1 VSGLDGYTPA
11 QRQLITAADGPIAV
25 IAGPGCGKTTSLAGR
40 ITFLVQE
47 RGVDPASIL
56 ALSFTTEAAR
66 RLRREVAR
74 QLGDRAQD
82 VAILTLHAL
91 GRKVVDTWAS
101 RLGYDDR
108 PTVVHQEEARALLGA
123 VAADQGWD
131 LGSVPLAELAA
142 AIDRCRLLA
151 DEQARRSEPLAP
163 LADAY
168 EQRLLQHGAIDFVAM
183 LALPLRLFR
192 TDSRSLR
199 VLQDAYRYV
208 LADEGQDLDGSQWA
222 LLDLLAARHG
232 NLLVAGDVAQAIFS
246 FRGADPRALQ
256 RFAERFSRDS
266 TIVLDKNHRSTG
278 HLVAVGNAISDLLG
292 CRPPLFTDNPAGP
305 FPRLLLAEDEHAEA
319 HFVAHQIGA
328 LLDRGL
334 LPHPGEAAVLFRTRQ
349 QADVVAGAM
358 RGAGLPYRLHGHGD
372 LFAMRVVR
380 DVLAY
385 LRLAINPADRPAL
398 ARVVDIPPRGLGR
411 LAATVLDEPATA
423 AELPGRADDFGP
435 AAVASAATLMA
446 TIFDLHA
453 EASRGAAPAALLDR
467 ALDRS
472 GYRTWLERHP
482 DGVRRLRTLGRLR
495 ALAARVEVPVGE
507 WLDAIAIGEEL
518 ADTDEEATHLSS
530 VHLAKGREFLAT
542 FVLGT
547 EEGLVPH
554 ARATLP
560 NGETD
565 QDALDEELRV
575 LYVALTRA
583 RERLFVSA
591 CRMRTRGTQ
600 SERREPSRW
609 LHALPPELLVAAA

>member
-1 VSGLDGYTPA
+1 MSGLNGYTPA
-11 QRQLITAADGPIAV
+11 QQQLITAGDGPIAV

-56 ALSFTTEAAR
+56 VLSFTTEAAR

-91 GRKVVDTWAS
+91 GRKVIDTWAS

-108 PTVVHQEEARALLGA
+108 PAVVHQDEARALLGA

-131 LGSVPLAELAA
+131 LASVPLAELAGA
-142 AIDRCRLLA
+142 VDRCRLIA
-151 DEQARRSEPLAP
+151 DEQARRCDPLAP

-192 TDSRSLR
+192 ADDRSLR

-208 LADEGQDLDGSQWA
+208 LADEAQDLDGSQWA
-222 LLDLLAARHG
+222 LLELLAGRHG
-232 NLLVAGDVAQAIFS
+232 NLLVAGDEAQAIFGW
-246 FRGADPRALQ
+246 RGADPRALQ
-256 RFAERFSRDS
+256 RFAERCSS
-266 TIVLDKNHRSTG
+266 EATIVLDKNHRSTG
-278 HLVAVGNAISDLLG
+278 HLVAVGNAISDLLA
-292 CRPPLFTDNPAGP
+292 CRPPLLTDNPPGP

-319 HFVAHQIGA
+319 HFVAQQIAA

-349 QADVVAGAM
+349 QADVVAGAL

-372 LFAMRVVR
+372 LFATRVVR

-411 LAATVLDEPATA
+411 LAATLLAEPATV

-453 EASRGAAPAALLDR
+453 EASRGASPVALLDR

-472 GYRTWLERHP
+472 GYRAWLERHP

-495 ALAARVEVPVGE
+495 ARVAR
-507 WLDAIAIGEEL
+507 
-518 ADTDEEATHLSS
+518 
-530 VHLAKGREFLAT
+530 
-542 FVLGT
+542 
-547 EEGLVPH
+547 
-554 ARATLP
+554 
-560 NGETD
+560 
-565 QDALDEELRV
+565 
-575 LYVALTRA
+575 
-583 RERLFVSA
+583 
-591 CRMRTRGTQ
+591 
-600 SERREPSRW
+600 
-609 LHALPPELLVAAA
+609 